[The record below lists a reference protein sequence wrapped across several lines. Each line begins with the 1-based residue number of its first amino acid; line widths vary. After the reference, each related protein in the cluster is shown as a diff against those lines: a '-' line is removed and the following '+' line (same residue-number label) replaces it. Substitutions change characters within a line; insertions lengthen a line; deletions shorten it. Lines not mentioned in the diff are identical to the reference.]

1 MGEIIRSYIFPHP
14 PLIIPE
20 VGRGEEKG
28 AADTINAVKKAA
40 EDIKN
45 DAPSTIVVTTPHGP
59 VFQDYIHIS
68 MQERLAG
75 DMSRFGANDVRFE
88 FENNLLLAKAISS
101 NAEAIHIP
109 AGGLSEEI
117 SARYKIS
124 KSLDHGALVPL
135 YFIKNIYDSFKLVHI
150 SISGLSFE
158 DQYRFGKCIAKAVAQ
173 SDERVV
179 FLASGDLSHRL
190 TNEGPYGY
198 SEYGKLFDDMLI
210 ESLRN
215 LDVER
220 LITTDESF
228 CENAGECGLRSFI
241 MMFGALDGYDL
252 EPEVYSYEGPFG
264 VGYSVAKFT
273 VGGKNPERH
282 ILDKLEFKNKLK
294 MQGIRENEDPYV
306 KLARTTLETYI
317 KEDRI
322 IEIPKDIPE
331 ELIKNSAGTF
341 VSLKKS
347 GQLRGCIGTIE
358 PTKDNI
364 AEEIMRNA
372 ISSATEDPRFNPV
385 AEEELDKLV
394 YSVDVLMP
402 AEDIKSMDEL
412 DVVKY
417 GVIVKLGRRTGLLLP
432 NLDGVYTA
440 EQQVSIALQKAGI
453 KPNENYA
460 MQRFE
465 VIRHK

>member
-1 MGEIIRSYIFPHP
+1 MGEFIRSYIFPHP

-20 VGRGEEKG
+20 IGRGEENG
-28 AADTINAVKKAA
+28 AADTIKAVMKAA

-45 DAPSTIVVTTPHGP
+45 DAPSTIIVTTPHGP

-68 MQERLAG
+68 MQDKLIG
-75 DMSRFGANDVRFE
+75 DMSRFGANDIRFE
-88 FENNLLLAKAISS
+88 FENNLSLAKAISS
-101 NAEAIHIP
+101 YADAVHIP
-109 AGGLSEEI
+109 AGGLSEEL

-124 KSLDHGALVPL
+124 KNLDHGALVPL
-135 YFIKNIYDSFKLVHI
+135 YFIKKMYGSFKLVHI

-158 DQYRFGKCIAKAVAQ
+158 EQYRFGKCIAKAVAQ

-210 ESLRN
+210 ESLKK

-220 LITTDESF
+220 LITTDENF

-264 VGYSVAKFT
+264 VGYSVARFSI
-273 VGGKNPERH
+273 GGKNPERQ
-282 ILDKLEFKNKLK
+282 ILDKLEFKNKRE
-294 MQGIRENEDPYV
+294 MQNIRENEDQYV
-306 KLARTTLETYI
+306 KLARQTIETYI

-322 IEIPKDIPE
+322 IDIPQNIPGD
-331 ELIKNSAGTF
+331 LIRNRAGTF

-385 AEEELDKLV
+385 TEDELDKLV

-402 AEDIKSMDEL
+402 AEDIKSIDEL
-412 DVVKY
+412 DVIKY
-417 GVIVKLGRRTGLLLP
+417 GVIVRNGRKSGLLLP
-432 NLDGVYTA
+432 NLDGVYTP

-453 KPNENYA
+453 RANENYT